1 MFVTLSLSIVTHK
14 RLFLSLHLLSAVSYL
29 PMPVV
34 AGYLAYIGYFCLQ
47 AGVALCISKAM
58 TTVMD
63 WQYVL
68 TDADNALLAAPGLI
82 AGLLLTYLS
91 RTATN
96 DAILPGAMV
105 AIPIVFYVI
114 IWWTGIGLEGARE
127 GGWVGEINPPVPV
140 SDLFQL
146 VTVSA
151 IRWDLIN
158 EIMFTWVGM
167 VFVVSFASC
176 LDVAAISMDMGEALD
191 TNKEL
196 STVGICNIMSG
207 LTFGFTGSYIFS
219 QTIFTYR
226 TQVHTRWIGICIMM
240 VFAYVVSSP
249 INILQVAPLFF
260 LGSTLIF
267 IGYDLVYE
275 WLVEIRHKV
284 FLSEYAIVWA
294 TFLAIQVVGM
304 DAGIILGVLVA
315 IVDHVVSTAKTT
327 TVHRVNKKSRAVWTP
342 DEYKLLQAQG
352 YNSQGPKIITLEIV
366 GNVFFGSS
374 LLVLERLTD
383 ELGLDLQQDSPST
396 VDSNHIRSP
405 HPSSVLTLERRP
417 SSMPSKARKPTVI
430 RRTPKFV
437 VLDLTQ
443 LSNLDASASRGCFL
457 QVVKMCTKR
466 GITVCAAGASPRID
480 WMLRSHEVAYETSE
494 EERIQGLFQC
504 RPDPASPP
512 RSERILLFLTVH
524 EALEFCENSLIHQ
537 MSPHHTGPFG
547 GFYMLD
553 KEEETYS
560 LASVFKRILGC
571 TGEDERILQRLDGRR
586 YHDRVELR
594 VGQELYGV
602 NAHADSFYTV
612 LKGAVAVAMDANDQ
626 RRGQHVYKHRQ
637 VISGAGKV
645 PRRSSSSN
653 LLDSSLTD
661 EAAEGPVVVASLWP
675 AGSVFGHVDFLLE
688 RPRNFRTVATQEG
701 TVVAKISISQLHLL
715 QSEEPALDA
724 LLQRVL
730 LQASIL
736 DLANCTCDE

>member
-1 MFVTLSLSIVTHK
+1 
-14 RLFLSLHLLSAVSYL
+14 
-29 PMPVV
+29 MPVV

-58 TTVMD
+58 TTVTD

-96 DAILPGAMV
+96 DAILPAAMV

-127 GGWVGEINPPVPV
+127 GGWVGEVNPPVPV

-146 VTVSA
+146 VTFSA

-158 EIMFTWVGM
+158 EILFTWVGM

-327 TVHRVNKKSRAVWTP
+327 SVYRVNKKSRAVWRP

-352 YNSQGPKIITLEIV
+352 YNSQSPKIVTLEIV

-374 LLVLERLTD
+374 LLVLDRLTE
-383 ELGLDLQQDSPST
+383 ELGIDIQQDSSSA
-396 VDSNHIRSP
+396 VDSKNAMRSP
-405 HPSSVLTLERRP
+405 HTSSLLLLERRP
-417 SSMPSKARKPTVI
+417 SLMPGKAQKPTVM
-430 RRTPKFV
+430 RRSPKFV
-437 VLDLTQ
+437 VLELTQ

-480 WMLRSHEVAYETSE
+480 WMMRSHEVAYETAE
-494 EERIQGLFQC
+494 EVRIKALFQS
-504 RPDPASPP
+504 RPDPASPR

-524 EALEFCENSLIHQ
+524 EALEFCENALIHQ
-537 MSPHHTGPFG
+537 MSPHPTGPFR
-547 GFYMLD
+547 GFYPLA
-553 KEEETYS
+553 KEEETHS

-571 TGEDERILQRLDGRR
+571 TGEDERVLQRLNGRR
-586 YHDRVELR
+586 YHDQVELR
-594 VGQELYGV
+594 AGQELYGV
-602 NAHADSFYTV
+602 NTHADSFYTV

-626 RRGQHVYKHRQ
+626 RRGQHEHRHRQ
-637 VISGAGKV
+637 VLSGAGLV
-645 PRRSSSSN
+645 PRRTSSSN
-653 LLDSSLTD
+653 LLDSSLND
-661 EAAEGPVVVASLWP
+661 EAMNEKVVVASLWP

-701 TVVAKISISQLHLL
+701 TVVAKMSISQLHLL

-730 LQASIL
+730 LQVSIL